1 VRGAA
6 LNPRSALLGAF
17 SIGTLLIP
25 AAEPVPHAAPQ
36 SASLLVNGSFEQAP
50 VTRTYL
56 NLPGGSTS
64 IVGWV
69 VTGEGIDVVRA
80 TYWVASE
87 GDNSI
92 DLDGSRRSSLSPPY
106 AQGGIAQR
114 FATVAGTRYRVS
126 FAMAGNMVPRP
137 AVKSMRVSA
146 AGQTMDFTF
155 DVTGKTARSMGWLRK
170 SWTFT
175 AKADSTTLEFRSLTR
190 SPLTGFGPA
199 IDNVT
204 VTPVERRD
212 QLEVSED
219 ANEILVRLGAE
230 LLFDTGK
237 HMLRPAATAALQK
250 LAILLKDHPGL
261 PILIEGHTDS
271 VGTPQ
276 ANRLLSERRA
286 NAVREWLTSR
296 GNVPA
301 ERMTSKGFGP
311 AVPVASNATAEGRQ
325 QNRRVEIRVRKAEV

>member
-1 VRGAA
+1 MHGAAVNPRGAV
-6 LNPRSALLGAF
+6 LGVF
-17 SIGTLLIP
+17 SIGTLLLP
-25 AAEPVPHAAPQ
+25 AVEPVPRAALQ
-36 SASLLVNGSFEQAP
+36 GGSLLVNGGFEQAP

-56 NLPGGSTS
+56 NVAGGSTS

-80 TYWVASE
+80 TYWIASE

-92 DLDGSRRSSLSPPY
+92 DLDGSRRSTLSPPY

-126 FAMAGNMVPRP
+126 FDMAGNMVPRP
-137 AVKSMRVSA
+137 AVKAMRVSA

-155 DVTGKTARSMGWLRK
+155 DVTGKTAQSMGWLRK

-175 AKADSTTLEFRSLTR
+175 AKADSTTLEFRSLTK

-204 VTPVERRD
+204 VTSVESHD

-237 HMLRPAATAALQK
+237 YTLRPAATAALQK
-250 LAILLKDHPGL
+250 LAVLLKDHPGL

-271 VGTPQ
+271 VGTPG
-276 ANRLLSERRA
+276 ANRILSERRA
-286 NAVREWLTSR
+286 NAVREWLASQ
-296 GNVPA
+296 GSVPA
-301 ERMTSKGFGP
+301 VRMTSKGFGP

-325 QNRRVEIRVRKAEV
+325 LNRRVEIRIRKAEG

>member
-1 VRGAA
+1 M
-6 LNPRSALLGAF
+6 NPRSALLGVF

-25 AAEPVPHAAPQ
+25 AAEPVPRAAPQ
-36 SASLLVNGSFEQAP
+36 GTSLLVNGSFEQAP

-56 NLPGGSTS
+56 NLAGGSIS

-87 GDNSI
+87 GDNSL

-114 FATVAGTRYRVS
+114 FATVAGTRYLVS
-126 FAMAGNMVPRP
+126 FDMAGNMVPRP

-146 AGQTMDFTF
+146 AGQTMDFRF

-175 AKADSTTLEFRSLTR
+175 AKADSTTLEFRSLTK

-204 VTPVERRD
+204 VSPVESRD
-212 QLEVSED
+212 QLEISED

-237 HMLRPAATAALQK
+237 HTLRPAATAALEK
-250 LAILLKDHPGL
+250 LALLLKDHPGL

-286 NAVREWLTSR
+286 NAVKSWLISR
-296 GNVPA
+296 GEVPA
-301 ERMTSKGFGP
+301 GRITSKGFGP
-311 AVPVASNATAEGRQ
+311 SVPVASNATPAGRQ
-325 QNRRVEIRVRKAEV
+325 QNRRVEIRVRKA